1 MALLWKIV
9 RSKGRKGIKWKIFE
23 VFNSFFLTNYLMLL
37 ICHYYQVKSLSP
49 EALSASVND
58 IGSFVRMIDRIAGS
72 APGNGSR
79 AAVGEDLVAMTKCRL
94 QARNFITQDGM
105 AGTKKM
111 RRYTSAMPLNVVSSA
126 GSMNDSFK
134 QLTGSETS
142 DLESTATSSIKRTR
156 VEVFFYFL
164 YIL

>member
-1 MALLWKIV
+1 M
-9 RSKGRKGIKWKIFE
+9 
-23 VFNSFFLTNYLMLL
+23 
-37 ICHYYQVKSLSP
+37 SP
-49 EALSASVND
+49 KALSASVSD
-58 IGSFVRMIDRIAGS
+58 IGSVVSMIDRIAGS

-94 QARNFITQDGM
+94 QARNFITLDGTS
-105 AGTKKM
+105 GTRKM

-142 DLESTATSSIKRTR
+142 DLESTATSSAKRPR
-156 VEVFFYFL
+156 IEVL
-164 YIL
+164 YTQLFSFQ